1 MFEFQR
7 VVFKIPPPMSDIA
20 SNYLISAKAKAKAKA
35 EGKGKGK
42 SRVHAN
48 LAHLLRP
55 I

>member
-7 VVFKIPPPMSDIA
+7 VVFKISPPMSDIA
-20 SNYLISAKAKAKAKA
+20 SNYLISAKAKAKA

>member
-20 SNYLISAKAKAKAKA
+20 SNYLISAKAKAKA